1 MVSLLLTEM
10 SKKNLFRQVFC
21 EPSGNFLMVILSS
34 NQLVHKKKFH
44 FWLCQ
49 GIFCVFGVFRGFT
62 GENGYYCLDITCEPS
77 KIIARWSLMSLQGV
91 LGDLCQKKNGGG
103 AFLGQFWGKMVIS
116 GKKVFLAILTS
127 CEPSKII
134 ARWSLMSLQGVLGD
148 LCQKK
153 NGGGAFL
160 GQFWGKMVISGK
172 KVFLAI

>member
-1 MVSLLLTEM
+1 MISSRPTMVSLLLTEM

-34 NQLVHKKKFH
+34 NQLVHKKNFH

-103 AFLGQFWGKMVIS
+103 AFLGKNGNF
-116 GKKVFLAILTS
+116 GKKSIFSHLNLLFNSRSPAAKSEV
-127 CEPSKII
+127 
-134 ARWSLMSLQGVLGD
+134 
-148 LCQKK
+148 
-153 NGGGAFL
+153 
-160 GQFWGKMVISGK
+160 
-172 KVFLAI
+172 

>member
-1 MVSLLLTEM
+1 MYLLVFLYYTMVSLLLTEM

-34 NQLVHKKKFH
+34 NQLVHKKNFH

-77 KIIARWSLMSLQGV
+77 KIIARWSLTSLQGV

-103 AFLGQFWGKMVIS
+103 
-116 GKKVFLAILTS
+116 VFGAIL
-127 CEPSKII
+127 
-134 ARWSLMSLQGVLGD
+134 G
-148 LCQKK
+148 K
-153 NGGGAFL
+153 NGNFGEKSIFSHL
-160 GQFWGKMVISGK
+160 NLLFNS
-172 KVFLAI
+172 